1 MEENTEML
9 LLEYRNTVRRLLET
23 GSSAIIDNSSPR
35 HASIIIEE
43 MIRHAKV
50 SFSAFAGRM
59 NQEVW
64 NMNVMAALESAVRRG
79 VLVQLLVEKN
89 CEPVD
94 SSAVPQLVGPTVRK
108 CDENVLASIGKVS
121 HCAIGDGQSLRIEMD
136 AEKKTAAFTANNPSL
151 AGRALD
157 IFRFLYSNGTRYAA
171 A

>member
-23 GSSAIIDNSSPR
+23 GSSAIIDNASPR
-35 HASIIIEE
+35 HASIILEE

-50 SFSAFAGRM
+50 SFCAFAGHM
-59 NQEVW
+59 NQCVW
-64 NMNVMAALESAVRRG
+64 NMNVMAALESAIRRG

-89 CEPVD
+89 CEPID
-94 SSAVPQLVGPTVRK
+94 NSAIPQLVGPTVRK
-108 CDENVLASIGKVS
+108 CDEKVLEELGKVS

-136 AEKKTAAFTANNPSL
+136 DVKKTAAFTANNPEL
-151 AGRALD
+151 AGRALG
-157 IFRFLYSNGTRYAA
+157 IFRFMYSKGDRYAA